1 MLIRSIFG
9 ECLLTKGC
17 DSRPSGKGHLS
28 SHILPFFNSCMEVYG
43 MAAFDFV
50 KSAPDLTFLSF
61 TVILWD
67 IRIRSFQS
75 LA

>member
-1 MLIRSIFG
+1 
-9 ECLLTKGC
+9 
-17 DSRPSGKGHLS
+17 
-28 SHILPFFNSCMEVYG
+28 MEVYG